1 MLETQEKRM
10 SRSDIYRETKKL
22 LELAKNDSETK
33 FEPISENQIHP
44 LICERCGGTI
54 DRDSMRCPYCDTAY
68 KSVGKFPFVHDVTA
82 DIPEVLY
89 LTFKEYERL
98 ESSDEVLAVRRYI
111 DNDVPATMYR
121 GRRIVIIEDKKLANM
136 IDTYNDEIQRLQQL
150 AVDSEDVILLR
161 NIGQTISGIRD
172 TIESLKKLYKEKQEN
187 FRL

>member
-1 MLETQEKRM
+1 MLKASEKRL

-44 LICERCGGTI
+44 LICEQCGGTI

-68 KSVGKFPFVHDVTA
+68 KSGGEFPFANDVTA

-89 LTFKEYERL
+89 LTFKEYESL
-98 ESSDEVLAVRRYI
+98 ISSDEVLAVRCYI

-121 GRRIVIIEDKKLANM
+121 GKRIVIIEDKKLANM
-136 IDTYNDEIQRLQQL
+136 IDTYNDEIQRLQQQ
-150 AVDSEDVILLR
+150 AVNLEDVGSLR
-161 NIGQTISGIRD
+161 EVKWRINVIRD